1 MFPFDIDDD
10 ELNIEEERLIVPTDY
25 EIDFSTGKLT
35 GRIITGLDAIIQWI
49 KIVLITDRYVFPQYS
64 WSHGSDLSTLIGQN
78 YDEDYI
84 STEVKRM
91 IKEALSVDDSIIGF
105 DDLVCEMKGDR
116 LTISFAVNTLYG
128 RGEINV

>member
-116 LTISFAVNTLYG
+116 LTISFTVNTLYG